1 MYLAGPGTKIGA
13 DGRGPKAKKMRTKE
27 SGGRARIGRDDD
39 ASRLL
44 HGVKTKPGGT

>member
-27 SGGRARIGRDDD
+27 SGGRARIGRHDDD
-39 ASRLL
+39 SRLL